1 MFSTTKLLL
10 MSKNRM
16 SAIGGSVSYFGDYAI
31 HTFTSSSTLTIS
43 GEGYTDILVVAG
55 GGGGGSFG
63 AKGAGGGG
71 AGGLIYYVNSDF
83 LGPGIYAIT
92 VGFGGGVA
100 SNGQSSS
107 IILQGDST
115 KNIIAIG
122 GGRGGNGENL
132 GNQNGGNGGSG
143 GGGGFKYGSRWGY
156 RGPPGVGTPGQGNN
170 GGYPSGGNYVGGA
183 GGGGAVGVGGNAV
196 RLNLGYQQG
205 GPGGVGRLIDITGT
219 ARYYAGGG
227 AGHGQHGN
235 NVGGAGGGG
244 STGAAGS
251 ANTGGGGGANAPGGS
266 GIIIVRY
273 LR

>member
-16 SAIGGSVSYFGDYAI
+16 SAIGGSISYFGDYAI
-31 HTFTSSSTLTIS
+31 HTFTSSSTLVIN
-43 GEGYTDILVVAG
+43 GEGYADILVVAG

-83 LGPGIYAIT
+83 LIPGAYAIT

-100 SNGQSSS
+100 SNGQNSS
-107 IILQGDST
+107 IILQGDSN
-115 KNIIAIG
+115 KSLVAIG

-143 GGGGFKYGSRWGY
+143 GGGGFKYSSRWGY
-156 RGPPGVGTPGQGNN
+156 RGPPGAGTPGQGN
-170 GGYPSGGNYVGGA
+170 S
-183 GGGGAVGVGGNAV
+183 VGVGGNAV
-196 RLNLGYQQG
+196 RLNLGYQKG
-205 GPGGVGRLIDITGT
+205 GPGGIGRLVDITGT

-227 AGHGQHGN
+227 AGHGQHET

-244 STGAAGS
+244 ATQVAGS
-251 ANTGGGGGANAPGGS
+251 PNTGGGGGANAPGGS
-266 GIIIVRY
+266 GIVIVRY
-273 LR
+273 LK